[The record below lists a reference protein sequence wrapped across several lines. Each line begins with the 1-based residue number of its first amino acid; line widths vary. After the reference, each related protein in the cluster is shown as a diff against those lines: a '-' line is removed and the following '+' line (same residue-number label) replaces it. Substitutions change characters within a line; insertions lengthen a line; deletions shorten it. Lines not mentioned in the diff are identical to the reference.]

1 MQEQLIKLLAD
12 RVGLDDATA
21 EKVVNTVVGYLK
33 ENPQQITSLLGGE
46 DGKLGLDD
54 VSELKD
60 RLGGLFG
67 KR

>member
-12 RVGLDDATA
+12 RVGLDEATA
-21 EKVVNTVVGYLK
+21 EKVVTTVAGYLK
-33 ENPQQITSLLGGE
+33 ENPQQLTSLLGGD

-67 KR
+67 RR